1 MGHRLAIVG
10 AGGRM
15 GRSLVA
21 NLAEYPALTLA
32 VAIDQAGCE
41 VIGADSG
48 QLAGLAPNKIRV
60 RADRA
65 AALREADIAV
75 DFSAAHASSEL
86 LADCVAA
93 GVACVIGTTGQPA
106 GFEAEVERAA
116 RSIAV
121 LQTANT
127 SVGVSLLV
135 ELVQQAA
142 RSLPGFDIEIVEAH
156 HRHKQDAPSGTAL
169 ALGRAAARGRK
180 QDFETIRG
188 HSRDGI
194 APRKDGEIGFAVVRA
209 GDIVGDHD
217 VIFAGAG
224 ERLVLRHQATD
235 RAIFAR
241 GALRAAAWLAG
252 RPAGRYSMREVLGL

>member
-1 MGHRLAIVG
+1 
-10 AGGRM
+10 M
-15 GRSLVA
+15 GRSLVV
-21 NLAEYPALTLA
+21 NLAEFPALTLA
-32 VAIDQAGCE
+32 VAVDQAGCN

-48 QLAGLAPNKIRV
+48 QLAGIAPNKIMI

-93 GVACVIGTTGQPA
+93 GVACVMGTTGQA
-106 GFEAEVERAA
+106 DGFDAEVAGAA

-142 RSLPGFDIEIVEAH
+142 RSLPGYDIEIIEAH

-169 ALGRAAARGRK
+169 ALGRAAARGRD
-180 QDFETIRG
+180 QDFEAVRG

-194 APRKDGEIGFAVVRA
+194 APRKHSEIGFAVVRG

-217 VIFAGAG
+217 VIFAGPG

-252 RPAGRYSMREVLGL
+252 RPPGRYTMREVLGL

>member
-1 MGHRLAIVG
+1 
-10 AGGRM
+10 M
-15 GRSLVA
+15 GRALVA
-21 NLAEYPALTLA
+21 NLAEFPMLTLA
-32 VAIDQAGCE
+32 AAIDQSGSE
-41 VIGADSG
+41 VIGADCG
-48 QLAGLAPNKIRV
+48 RLAGLPANKITV

-65 AALREADIAV
+65 AALREADVAV

-93 GVACVIGTTGQPA
+93 GVACVIGTTGQSA
-106 GFEAEVERAA
+106 GFDAEIASAA

-142 RSLPGFDIEIVEAH
+142 RSLPGYDIEIIEAH

-169 ALGRAAARGRK
+169 ALGRAAARGRG
-180 QDFETIRG
+180 QDFENVRG

-194 APRKDGEIGFAVVRA
+194 APRKEHEIGFAVVRG

-217 VIFAGAG
+217 VVFAGPG
-224 ERLVLRHQATD
+224 ERVVLRHQATD

-241 GALRAAAWLAG
+241 GALRAAVWLAG

>member
-32 VAIDQAGCE
+32 VAIDQAGSE
-41 VIGADSG
+41 LIGADSG

-65 AALREADIAV
+65 AALREADVAV

-86 LADCVAA
+86 LADCAAA

-106 GFEAEVERAA
+106 GFEAEVDRAA

-142 RSLPGFDIEIVEAH
+142 RSLPGYDIEIVEAH

-169 ALGRAAARGRK
+169 ALGRAAARGRE
-180 QDFETIRG
+180 QDFETVRG

-194 APRKDGEIGFAVVRA
+194 APRKPGEI